1 MKQGPYNLTTGV
13 YRWMIEIRTNRVTH
27 PVQRE
32 LKEQGC
38 NTKLEGR
45 WYKVSTENPR
55 IAAYGFKV
63 VLTELDRWP

>member
-1 MKQGPYNLTTGV
+1 
-13 YRWMIEIRTNRVTH
+13 MIEIRTNRVTH

-38 NTKLEGR
+38 NTKLEGM